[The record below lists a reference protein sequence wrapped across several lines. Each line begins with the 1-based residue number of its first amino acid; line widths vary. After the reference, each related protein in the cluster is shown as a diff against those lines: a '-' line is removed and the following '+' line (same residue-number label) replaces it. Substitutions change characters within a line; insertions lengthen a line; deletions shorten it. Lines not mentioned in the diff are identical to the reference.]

1 MLLFF
6 NQLAFTFIILQ
17 QSVGEPSTNLL
28 FQYGLAGALI
38 VLLIMLFKFF
48 ASNTNKESAARED
61 KIMTHN
67 KLREESYRETV
78 DSLKGLIRELDQN
91 WKTTADR
98 MDRNYQ
104 HSIGEFI
111 KVIDKVMD
119 QNSYTT
125 EVLIQLQHKVD
136 AALKKNDIEAL
147 RNEIVGIIRK
157 IGLEYNL
164 TPKHRD

>member
-6 NQLAFTFIILQ
+6 HQLAFTFIILQ
-17 QSVGEPSTNLL
+17 QSVGEPSINFLL
-28 FQYGLAGALI
+28 QYGIAGALI
-38 VLLIMLFKFF
+38 ILLIMLFKFF
-48 ASNTNKESAARED
+48 AAHNNKENAAREE
-61 KIMTHN
+61 KIMDHN
-67 KLREESYRETV
+67 KLREHSYKELV
-78 DSLKGLIRELDQN
+78 DSLKGLIRDVDNN

-104 HSIGEFI
+104 DSIDKFI

-119 QNSYTT
+119 QNSYTA

-147 RNEIVGIIRK
+147 RNEIVNILSK

-164 TPKHRD
+164 TPKNRD